1 MPNRKRLQYEFEN
14 NGFRFMPDLFKII
27 KDEIIEEDCSNNC
40 NILSAFINK
49 NPLNDNLPDVYAK
62 VAMLNCM
69 TPSNVRNEDFYK
81 ISTIICKMADFDKKL
96 QNRDVDLIEE
106 LNTRIKKT
114 IGRNQLSFCSKY
126 IVFHEYFLS
135 NTKSQKYSIYDNVI
149 RGFLSKYL
157 LKKQITK
164 ENGKKYNLNKYKDV
178 YDLIGMILQNIWQR
192 I

>member
-1 MPNRKRLQYEFEN
+1 MRIFIRYRRLFVKW
-14 NGFRFMPDLFKII
+14 KILI
-27 KDEIIEEDCSNNC
+27 
-40 NILSAFINK
+40 
-49 NPLNDNLPDVYAK
+49 
-62 VAMLNCM
+62 
-69 TPSNVRNEDFYK
+69 
-81 ISTIICKMADFDKKL
+81 
-96 QNRDVDLIEE
+96 IEE

-178 YDLIGMILQNIWQR
+178 YDLIGMILQDIWQSGVGLNKENFGR
-192 I
+192 KDFDLFIWGLYRK